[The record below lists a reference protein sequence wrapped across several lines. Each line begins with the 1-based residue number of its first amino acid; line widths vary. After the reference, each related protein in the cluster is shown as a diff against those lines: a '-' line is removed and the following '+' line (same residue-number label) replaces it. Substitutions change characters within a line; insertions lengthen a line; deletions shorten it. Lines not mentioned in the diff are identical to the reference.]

1 MPKKAVFL
9 RPEASERDR
18 QMEQLVSSFF
28 RLIGENGAREG
39 LVETPARV
47 RLAVDEIFS
56 GYRQD
61 PKKIL
66 KTFTQDVCKEMV
78 LLKNCEFYSTCEH
91 HLFPFFGHISVAYL
105 PDKRIVGI
113 SKLARLVDCFA
124 RRLQIQERMTAQIAD
139 AIMDVL
145 DARGVYVLCEATHFC
160 MTSRGIHKQN
170 ASMVTSAIRGAFE
183 KDESLRLAFLAAVT
197 GTISSGK

>member
-78 LLKNCEFYSTCEH
+78 LLTNCEFYSTCEH

-145 DARGVYVLCEATHFC
+145 DARGVYVMCEATHFC
-160 MTSRGIHKQN
+160 MTSRGIRKQN